1 MTNPTMTL
9 TTTAGQVDYLGFI
22 YTTLASA
29 WGALAVNKG
38 FAS

>member
-9 TTTAGQVDYLGFI
+9 TTTAGQVDYVGWL
-22 YTTLASA
+22 YTTLATA
-29 WGALAVNKG
+29 WDALAVNKG